1 MKNMLKDFV
10 HQIDTMNTVGGG
22 TTTTRVN
29 IKKEVDRAIIE
40 VSAPSVHSDSFNIYL
55 RGNQLIVY
63 TILNDAATMEE
74 QQNLSARH
82 TVPMFNRVFDLPPHV
97 DREQIDAIF
106 EDGYLRVI
114 LPFNEGEPEVVK
126 RIDIREY

>member
-1 MKNMLKDFV
+1 MLKNFV

-22 TTTTRVN
+22 TTATRVDVL
-29 IKKEVDRAIIE
+29 KEVDRLVIE
-40 VSAPSVHSDSFNIYL
+40 VNAPTVHSDSFNIYL

-63 TILNDAATMEE
+63 TVLNDTEAMGELENRA
-74 QQNLSARH
+74 ARH
-82 TVPMFNRVFDLPPHV
+82 TTPMFNRMFDVPPHV

-114 LPFNEGEPEVVK
+114 LPFSEGESAEVK

>member
-22 TTTTRVN
+22 TTATRVN
-29 IKKEVDRAIIE
+29 IAKEVDRLIIE
-40 VSAPSVHSDSFNIYL
+40 VSAPTVHSDSFNIYL

-63 TILNDAATMEE
+63 TVLNDAEMMEE
-74 QQNLSARH
+74 RENSAARH
-82 TVPMFNRVFDLPPHV
+82 TVPMFNRMFDVPPHV
-97 DREQIDAIF
+97 DREQIDAVF

-114 LPFNEGEPEVVK
+114 LPFKEGESAEVK